1 MGLRPSTR
9 PRATDWGPYH
19 QRNMIFPSP
28 GITGCSYLSIILVNS
43 SLAKM
48 ENTAITDTAYTTL
61 RLSQGNAGIILR
73 IYETLS
79 QELVSPGPVSAP

>member
-1 MGLRPSTR
+1 
-9 PRATDWGPYH
+9 
-19 QRNMIFPSP
+19 
-28 GITGCSYLSIILVNS
+28 
-43 SLAKM
+43 M